1 MAEVKKWGF
10 GAAPFKSEAY
20 KKNKAAIKFVLSF
33 IDKQSVEKNVDI
45 CNEISIVK
53 GLFNRIIRQD
63 QWDWFTTYMYFDYP
77 SYKECS
83 EIVRLLSNL
92 RTAINNA
99 NMEEAKNVSLRI
111 KKTNFIVYSNRFL
124 KFDMNADDIDEY
136 IYILSRR
143 EEKDLLKIGM
153 TTRNVLKRCREI
165 NSATGVVF
173 PYSPRKVFR
182 VKDSKEAE
190 RIVHQILEEY
200 RIRADREFF
209 KCDYSKACKLIEA
222 CLQEK
227 ELLFYKY

>member
-10 GAAPFKSEAY
+10 GAAPFNPETY
-20 KKNKAAIKFVLSF
+20 NKNKTAIKYVLHF
-33 IDKQSVEKNVDI
+33 IDKQSIIKNVDI

-77 SYKECS
+77 SYQECS
-83 EIVRLLSNL
+83 NIVKLLSNL
-92 RTAINNA
+92 RTTIRNSSI
-99 NMEEAKNVSLRI
+99 EEAKNVSLHI
-111 KKTNFIVYSNRFL
+111 QKTNFVIYSNRFL
-124 KFDMNADDIDEY
+124 EFDINSDDTDEY

-153 TTRNVLKRCREI
+153 TTRNVLKRCQEI

-182 VKDSKEAE
+182 VRDSREAE
-190 RIVHQILEEY
+190 KVVHQVLDEY

-209 KCDYSKACKLIEA
+209 DCDYSEACKLIEE
-222 CLQEK
+222 CLQEN
-227 ELLFYKY
+227 EMLYYKY